1 VIRSSTRCLQALLV
15 VGSLCSSRPSF
26 ARPGPSD
33 TASPSAPDAAGELFD
48 KGNAFYHQSRWAEA
62 EVQFQKAWNLKQ
74 SFDVAANLGDC
85 ELQVGQNREATEH
98 LAFAVRAFPV
108 SGKPAVLDRLRQR
121 FAEARALTGALR
133 IQLAVK
139 GAEITVDGR
148 AVGVAPLADEVFVDP
163 GARVVEARLE
173 GYDVGRAS
181 VTATKGATQGVTLTL
196 ARKGA
201 DPIVA
206 PTTGPRLPIILGGA
220 ALGLV
225 ALGAGIGFTVAANGK
240 STDADALVA
249 KLPSSSSCTGT
260 PVTAFAADC
269 KTLKS
274 TLSAQSTMRNAAV
287 LSFAASGVFA
297 VVTAGLGVWKLKSPA
312 NAGVLQVAPVVG
324 AREGGVILG
333 GTW

>member
-1 VIRSSTRCLQALLV
+1 MIRSSARCLQALLL
-15 VGSLCSSRPSF
+15 VGSLCATGRSF
-26 ARPGPSD
+26 ANPGPSN
-33 TASPSAPDAAGELFD
+33 TASPGASDAAGELFD

-62 EVQFQKAWNLKQ
+62 EVQFQRAWNLKQ

-85 ELQVGQNREATEH
+85 ELQIGQNREAAEH

-108 SGKPAVLDRLRQR
+108 SGKPALLDRLRQR
-121 FAEARALTGALR
+121 FAEARALTGALH
-133 IQLAVK
+133 IHVAVK

-173 GYDVGRAS
+173 GYDVGRAN
-181 VTATKGATQGVTLTL
+181 VTAAKGATQEVTVILP
-196 ARKGA
+196 RKGG
-201 DPIVA
+201 DPIVP
-206 PTTGPRLPIILGGA
+206 PTSGPRLPIILGGA

-260 PVTAFAADC
+260 PAAAFAADC
-269 KTLKS
+269 TTLKS
-274 TLSAQSTMRNAAV
+274 TLSGQSTMRNAAV
-287 LSFAASGVFA
+287 LSFAAGGVFA
-297 VVTAGLGVWKLKSPA
+297 LVTAGLGVWKLKTPA
-312 NAGVLQVAPVVG
+312 NAGVLHVAPVVG